1 MTLHKVFV
9 TIFTAG
15 SQVVGKDKQTGLK
28 KQASACKRKKQT
40 LPPSFPSA
48 FFKIQ
53 QSLFLLLF
61 RINWQRGTGL
71 FVISGR
77 GKEVQPSRVYPFT
90 EAICIKKQQNVK
102 LLRFFSIVSFHWILN
117 INSNSLQFHQPFCF
131 SLKYLFAFTF
141 PLTKKLFPS
150 QICVY

>member
-15 SQVVGKDKQTGLK
+15 SQVVGTDKQTGLK

-53 QSLFLLLF
+53 QSLFLLLV

-77 GKEVQPSRVYPFT
+77 GKRSTAKQSLSIYRGNLD
-90 EAICIKKQQNVK
+90 KKQQNVK
-102 LLRFFSIVSFHWILN
+102 LVRFFSIVSFHWILN

-131 SLKYLFAFTF
+131 SLKYLFTFTF